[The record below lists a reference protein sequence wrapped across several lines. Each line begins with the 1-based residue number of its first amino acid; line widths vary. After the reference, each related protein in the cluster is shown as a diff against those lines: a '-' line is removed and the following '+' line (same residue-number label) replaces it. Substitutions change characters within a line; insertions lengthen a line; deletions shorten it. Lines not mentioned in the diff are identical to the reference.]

1 MNDKFRVI
9 DLRHPSIS
17 YDMGFWSEWRE
28 CYEGG
33 YYFVEQ
39 NLKKFSERESDDDYY
54 SRMDITP
61 TPTYAK
67 AAVNDI
73 RNSIFQRMRDIIRK
87 SGSPTYKRAVAGE
100 VGGVDMKGTSM
111 NAFIGIDILTELLV
125 MGKVGVFVDAP
136 KSKGQTLADVGG
148 ARPYLYR
155 YKVEDILSWACTK
168 PEEPM
173 EFQALLLRDK
183 GLDYSSHD
191 IEAIELPSGE
201 YERYRLLWIDKED
214 GFVHVQFY
222 DKEGKPVDPDGNEQI
237 VEEPIVLALRR
248 IPFVLLDIEDSLL
261 KDVCKHQS
269 ALLNLTSSDV
279 AYALKANFPFYTE
292 QADMRAV
299 GDHLKHGANPDGTA
313 TAGGQRAMGREMNVG
328 PTHGRIYDIR
338 AERPDFIHPSP
349 EPLLASLK
357 LQEKLEDDIRKLVNL
372 AVQNKVGRRATSAEA
387 LKMSDQGLEAGLSF
401 IGLVLESAERKI
413 ADHWAAYEERQ
424 EKKQQIATIK
434 YPDRYSLKTDGDRIK
449 EARDLAELMFTVPG
463 TTVKKELAKDIVT
476 SLLSGK
482 IDVETMESIFSE
494 IDKADYTTSSPDV
507 IISAKEAGLVGEK
520 TASMALGFKEDE
532 YLQARKD
539 HADRAA
545 RILLAQTSAREQGG
559 GGGDGGGDIESPGA
573 RGVEDISGAPE
584 REGKEERGQA
594 TDPTLKEST
603 KKSVRG
609 EGK

>member
-1 MNDKFRVI
+1 MANDKFRVI
-9 DLRHPSIS
+9 DIRHPSIS
-17 YDMGFWSEWRE
+17 YDGAFWADWRE

-33 YYFVEQ
+33 YYYVEQ
-39 NLKKFSERESDDDYY
+39 NLKKFSERESDEDYF

-87 SGSPTYKRAVAGE
+87 SGSPTYKKAVAGE

-125 MGKVGVFVDAP
+125 MGKVGVFIDAP
-136 KSKGQTLADVGG
+136 KAKGQTLADVGG

-222 DKEGKPVDPDGNEQI
+222 DKEGNPVDPEGNEQLT
-237 VEEPIVLALRR
+237 EEPIILALRR

-338 AERPDFIHPSP
+338 AERPGFIHPSP
-349 EPLLASLK
+349 EPLEASLK

-449 EARDLAELMFTVPG
+449 EAGELAELMFTVPG

-482 IDVETMESIFSE
+482 IDVETMESIFKE

-545 RILLAQTSAREQGG
+545 RILLAQTSAREQGS
-559 GGGDGGGDIESPGA
+559 GDEAESPGA
-573 RGVEDISGAPE
+573 RGVEDISDAPE
-584 REGKEERGQA
+584 REGKEERVQA

>member
-1 MNDKFRVI
+1 
-9 DLRHPSIS
+9 
-17 YDMGFWSEWRE
+17 MGFWAEWRE
-28 CYEGG
+28 SYEGG

-87 SGSPTYKRAVAGE
+87 GGTSTYKKSVAGE
-100 VGGVDMKGTSM
+100 KGGVDMKGTSM
-111 NAFIGIDILTELLV
+111 NAFIGIDVLTELLV
-125 MGKVGVFVDAP
+125 MGKVGVFIDAP
-136 KSKGQTLADVGG
+136 KSKGDTLADVGG

-168 PEEPM
+168 PEDPM

-201 YERYRLLWIDKED
+201 YERYRLLWVDQDD

-222 DKEGKPVDPDGNEQI
+222 DQEGKPIDSDGNEQV

-261 KDVCKHQS
+261 KDVVKHQS

-338 AERPDFIHPSP
+338 AERPGFIHPSP
-349 EPLLASLK
+349 EPLEASLK

-372 AVQNKVGRRATSAEA
+372 AVQNKIGRRASSAEA
-387 LKMSDQGLEAGLSF
+387 LKMSDQGLEAGLSY
-401 IGLVLESAERKI
+401 IGLVLEGAERKI

-424 EKKQQIATIK
+424 ENRQEVATIK

-449 EARDLAELMFTVPG
+449 EAGDLAELMFTVPG
-463 TTVKKELAKDIVT
+463 VTVKKELAKDIVT
-476 SLLSGK
+476 SLLGGK
-482 IDVETMESIFSE
+482 IDVETMDNIFKE
-494 IDKADYTTSSPDV
+494 IDKADYTTSNPDT
-507 IISAKEAGLVGEK
+507 IISAKEAGLVSEK
-520 TASMALGFKEDE
+520 TASLALGFAEDE

-559 GGGDGGGDIESPGA
+559 GGTEDNIENPGA
-573 RGVEDISGAPE
+573 RGVEDISDAPE

-594 TDPTLKEST
+594 TETALKETT